1 MLAKKIE
8 DFKPITLTNTEEEE
22 SYFDVLY
29 GVLKKINKTGQKSSN
44 TLSMLK
50 DEIVEEVQKTYQNVE
65 EIREERI
72 KVIRDN
78 ERLEKG
84 VIEYNDILNNI
95 ERAAQFT
102 KLPDLVE
109 MTSIA
114 IKAVEQINAKLGIIE
129 IPAEPFSTPDAEY
142 HMIIN
147 TEITENESADGKI
160 ATVDKKGYRRGDK
173 LLRLASVIVFK
184 WEGKKDE

>member
-114 IKAVEQINAKLGIIE
+114 IKAVEQINAV
-129 IPAEPFSTPDAEY
+129 SRQSNSD
-142 HMIIN
+142 
-147 TEITENESADGKI
+147 KI
-160 ATVDKKGYRRGDK
+160 A
-173 LLRLASVIVFK
+173 
-184 WEGKKDE
+184 